1 MTNYTWTI
9 TGGTID
15 SGQGTNSIS
24 VTWTATG
31 AQTLTVTY
39 TNPNG
44 CNPLTPATY
53 TVTVNL
59 LPNTSPIYHN

>member
-1 MTNYTWTI
+1 MSNYVWTI

-31 AQTLTVTY
+31 VQTITVTY
-39 TNPNG
+39 TNLTG
-44 CNPLTPATY
+44 CNPLVPTSY
-53 TVTVNL
+53 NVTVNV